1 MLNDSD
7 APEKSSLATSAPPPN
22 KLYIT
27 TSLKPVTTIFGP
39 KVVAELESEYDVSMA
54 KRVSEALLQD
64 EKFLTNLQ
72 DAANKCELF
81 MIYNGGS
88 SVEFSDK

>member
-1 MLNDSD
+1 M
-7 APEKSSLATSAPPPN
+7 
-22 KLYIT
+22 I
-27 TSLKPVTTIFGP
+27 TSLKIVNTKYGR
-39 KVVAELESEYDVSMA
+39 KVVAELESEYDVFMA

-64 EKFLTNLQ
+64 ENFLTNLQ

-88 SVEFSDK
+88 SVEFSDKWLF